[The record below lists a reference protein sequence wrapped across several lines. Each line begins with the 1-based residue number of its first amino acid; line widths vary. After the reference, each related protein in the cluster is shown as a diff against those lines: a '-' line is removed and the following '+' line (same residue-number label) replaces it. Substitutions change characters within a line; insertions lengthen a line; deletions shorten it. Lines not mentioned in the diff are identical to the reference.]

1 MNKQL
6 RLVLIILV
14 VAAAIAAL
22 MVLLRPQ
29 PKEKPEETRA
39 PLVQTEELVIESGPL
54 QVLGSGTVQA
64 REEVF
69 IAAEIQGKLV
79 YVNPAFRE
87 GRRVNKGTLL
97 FRINSA
103 DYENAVES
111 ARADVAAQDVAVLQA
126 REEVAIAK
134 SELENFARRNQQLQ
148 QVPQGN
154 ASDSQILPPRTM
166 ANNSTPQATASGT
179 PNRLATREPQ
189 LRSARAARQRAGA
202 QLADARL
209 ALSRTAVRAPFSG
222 IVRTETAAVG
232 TLVAP
237 GQQLGSLVATDAY
250 EVRVSLT
257 EEEAALVPGLWQGGG
272 AGIPAAITFAY
283 GGARY
288 RWQAYVDRAN
298 TLLDANTR
306 TIDIFLRVPNP
317 VSGGALDA
325 EQTDSA
331 GEGNPSAAAP
341 PLLLGSF
348 VDAEIQGIA
357 LENYAAIPVSHLRT
371 GNQIWLARDGKLKI
385 VPVKVIQRSDNIA
398 YVEAAELLKGGSLI
412 TSNLR
417 APVDG
422 MAVRVEN
429 SGKKPKPKKTTS
441 QSATKTEKGDE

>member
-6 RLVLIILV
+6 RLALIILGA
-14 VAAAIAAL
+14 AAAIVAV
-22 MVLLRPQ
+22 MITLRPQ
-29 PKEKPEETRA
+29 PEEKAEEARA
-39 PLVQTEELVIESGPL
+39 PLVQTEKLVIESGPL
-54 QVLGSGTVQA
+54 RVLGSGTVQA
-64 REEVF
+64 REEVL

-87 GRRVNKGTLL
+87 GRRVSKGTLL

-111 ARADVAAQDVAVLQA
+111 AQADVAAQDVAVLQA

-134 SELENFARRNQQLQ
+134 TELENFARRNQKLQ
-148 QVPQGN
+148 ESQQGN
-154 ASDSQILPPRTM
+154 KNSSQILPPR
-166 ANNSTPQATASGT
+166 ALADNATPPSVSSGI

-222 IVRTETAAVG
+222 IVRAETAAVG
-232 TLVAP
+232 TLVSP

-257 EEEAALVPGLWQGGG
+257 EEEAALVPGLWEG
-272 AGIPAAITFAY
+272 AGSGITAAITFAY

-317 VSGGALDA
+317 VSGGTLDA
-325 EQTDSA
+325 EQEGIA
-331 GEGNPSAAAP
+331 GEGSPSAAAP

-357 LENYAAIPVSHLRT
+357 LENYAAIPVSHLRP
-371 GNQIWLARDGKLKI
+371 GNQIWLARKGKLKI
-385 VPVKVIQRSDNIA
+385 VQVRVIQRSDDVA
-398 YVEAAELLKGGSLI
+398 YVQAAELLKGGAVV

-422 MAVRVEN
+422 MAIRIAETEA
-429 SGKKPKPKKTTS
+429 SKPPQKAQPKKADDS
-441 QSATKTEKGDE
+441 E